1 MPEIDDT
8 EVLGDDADLHA
19 LRALVHRVEPIDPMW
34 QTPPAGSWERIAE
47 EAGLTAVPM
56 EAVVEPAP
64 DPEPVDDAHPGPV
77 AGETSATTASRD
89 GLRPQVPSSP
99 GGAPGSGASVPPM
112 LVVAVVA
119 VVLLL
124 VVVFAMSG

>member
-19 LRALVHRVEPIDPMW
+19 LRALVRRVEPIDPMW

-56 EAVVEPAP
+56 ESAATPAP
-64 DPEPVDDAHPGPV
+64 DPEPVDGAPPAPI

-89 GLRPQVPSSP
+89 DLRSPVPPPP
-99 GGAPGSGASVPPM
+99 GDGPGPGAPVSPM

-124 VVVFAMSG
+124 VVVFAMLG